1 MRLLFTFWL
10 FGTILTWGKWPL
22 VTDPAPSPAVL
33 LREEIKLEEWRGYV
47 IITAVEGE
55 LRGEAERK
63 SAPVLLRG
71 RGRHELVE
79 RILATSGGL
88 PNCMVRSYK
97 HASVEVD
104 VAGERLVKTLRPPRS
119 CIFYGRLPDGT
130 RGFCPQG
137 PLTRDE
143 LEIVTEHLAPSM
155 LAGLLPGKVVMV
167 GQTWKISETVLREVC
182 LLDAVVESH
191 VEGKLLSIQDAF
203 ANFAIQG
210 KVRGIDK
217 GAQVTLQLD
226 GKGRY
231 DRRSGQIQE
240 FQWVQEDERTAGWW
254 NPASRL
260 RIRVHVQ
267 RQEMEVPGEGCS
279 RPDVLHPQMWQQPK
293 AEFLRLEV
301 EGPKKSYRLTYGREW
316 YILGETTDHLMM
328 RLVEQG
334 VPIAQLTLTHWRR
347 APGNRTEQ
355 IAEFRKAV
363 AATPGWKPDKLL
375 HEGEVNVG
383 GQRTYRIV
391 QEGKIGDQ
399 KIIQRFWLIMAPRG
413 EQLVMTVTL
422 PPEHQQRFGD
432 KDVELIQSLVF
443 LPSP

>member
-1 MRLLFTFWL
+1 MSLLFTLWL
-10 FGTILTWGKWPL
+10 FDTVLTGGKWPL
-22 VTDPAPSPAVL
+22 VADGGPSPAVL
-33 LREEIKLEEWRGYV
+33 LREEIKPEEWRGYV
-47 IITAVEGE
+47 ITTTVEGE
-55 LRGEAERK
+55 LRGEGERK
-63 SAPVLLRG
+63 SAPVRVRG
-71 RGRHELVE
+71 NGKHELAE

-88 PNCMVRSYK
+88 PNHILRSYK
-97 HASVEVD
+97 QASVEVH
-104 VAGERLVKTLRPPRS
+104 VAGERQVKTLRPQRS
-119 CIFYGRLPDGT
+119 CILYGRLPDGS

-155 LAGLLPGKVVMV
+155 LAGLLPGKVVTV
-167 GQTWKISETVLREVC
+167 GQSWKVGDAILGEVC
-182 LLDAVVESH
+182 LLDAVVESQ
-191 VEGKLLSIQDAF
+191 VEGKLLSIEEGF
-203 ANFAIQG
+203 AEFTIQG

-217 GAQVTLQLD
+217 GAQVTLQVE

-231 DRRSGQIQE
+231 DRRSGRIVE
-240 FQWVQEDERTAGWW
+240 CRWVQEDERTAGWW

-260 RIRVHVQ
+260 RIQVHVQ
-267 RQEMEVPGEGCS
+267 HQKLEVPESECS
-279 RPDVLHPQMWQQPK
+279 RAAVLNPQMWQQPK
-293 AEFLRLEV
+293 AELLRLEV

-316 YILGETTDHLMM
+316 YILGETTDHLIL
-328 RLVEQG
+328 RLVDQG

-347 APGNRTEQ
+347 AFGNRTGQ

-375 HEGEVNVG
+375 HEGEVDTG
-383 GQRTYRIV
+383 GRSAYRII

-399 KIIQRFWLIMAPRG
+399 KIIQRFWLITTPHG

-432 KDVELIQSLVF
+432 KDVELIRNLTF
-443 LPSP
+443 FPSP